1 VKLLAQSL
9 AIAALAVCVGGCG
22 GDTVA
27 VHGTAQHEG
36 QVLSTGRVVFT
47 PLGGGKTAFAEIQ
60 SDGTFQLGTER
71 PNDGAVPG
79 KYRVM
84 IIQSKDS
91 DTGMHYTT
99 YVAPREKLLEVAS
112 NQDNEFAIHVSA
124 QEGWQIRQDN

>member
-1 VKLLAQSL
+1 MKQFARTL
-9 AIAALAVCVGGCG
+9 AIVALAVCVGGCG

-36 QVLSTGRVVFT
+36 QILSTGRVVFT

-60 SDGTFQLGTER
+60 SDGTFQLETER
-71 PNDGAVPG
+71 ADGGAVPG
-79 KYRVM
+79 TYRIM

-99 YVAPREKLLEVAS
+99 YVAPRDKCLEVVP
-112 NQDNEFAIHVSA
+112 NQDNEFAIQVSA
-124 QEGWQIRQDN
+124 HEGWQIRQDN